1 MLGWYWFFFCTGRFF
16 FNITLFSS
24 VIVSPHGIRGRFTGC
39 CASDVVKQICSRYF
53 IIYGMLFT
61 WQISLSV
68 FSILLFIYLFIFI
81 CVNSSGK
88 SRTSYGFV
96 GLPHHVSQGRCQSKG
111 QNCYVEVT
119 LGCPRSGSEKPLQSN
134 SNYMRN
140 VSIPQVTES
149 LTGRG
154 DLKGSSNHL
163 SSHKKTFIY
172 PPEAVLVL
180 LLQTSFARSSLKR

>member
-1 MLGWYWFFFCTGRFF
+1 M
-16 FNITLFSS
+16 
-24 VIVSPHGIRGRFTGC
+24 IVSPHGIRGRFTGC
-39 CASDVVKQICSRYF
+39 CASDVVKQICSRYY
-53 IIYGMLFT
+53 IIFGMLFT
-61 WQISLSV
+61 WQNSLSV
-68 FSILLFIYLFIFI
+68 FSILLVTFFFVFLN

-96 GLPHHVSQGRCQSKG
+96 GLPHHVSQGGCQSKG

-119 LGCPRSGSEKPLQSN
+119 LGCPKSVSEKPLQSN
-134 SNYMRN
+134 SNYIRN
-140 VSIPQVTES
+140 VSMPHVTES

-172 PPEAVLVL
+172 PSEAVLVL